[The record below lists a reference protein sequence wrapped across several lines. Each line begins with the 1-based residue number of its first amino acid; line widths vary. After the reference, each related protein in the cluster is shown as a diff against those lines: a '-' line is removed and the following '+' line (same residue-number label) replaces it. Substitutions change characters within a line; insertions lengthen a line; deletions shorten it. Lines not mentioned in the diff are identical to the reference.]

1 MKDGLFDL
9 LRKIEKKL
17 GSDLLSV
24 KKLIAKERKQ
34 PLTAAIFG
42 QTGCGKTSLINAI
55 FGTNFDVDDVK
66 PCTKEPQAHKG
77 HDSTGNPIIFWDL
90 PGIGESVDAD
100 QAYLDLYAHYATTC
114 DVVLWAF
121 QADTRTIS
129 YDYSAL
135 QTIISRIGTEQKE
148 KFLSRL
154 SVVIT
159 KADAISH
166 SPWIF
171 ARNGE
176 NVTIATSKETAVALG
191 RKAEYFYD
199 GLFGAHQADIV
210 RRTFITSNPDEL
222 VKLPNDFWMA
232 DSKAFL
238 YHKGSFDDTR
248 YTELVVA
255 HPWARDELFR
265 IYEQSRAVC
274 CSSKYAFNLNAV
286 KAKLAQNSEG
296 AAMLRFGRSISKA
309 GSTLAWSKVK
319 ALGLPVF
326 FDRETNKVIFDIEAI
341 D

>member
-1 MKDGLFDL
+1 MKDGLLDL
-9 LRKIEKKL
+9 LRKIEQKI
-17 GSDLLSV
+17 GADLLSV
-24 KKLIAKERKQ
+24 RKLVAKERKR

-42 QTGCGKTSLINAI
+42 QTGSGKTSLINAI

-66 PCTKEPQAHKG
+66 PCTKEPQAHQG
-77 HDSTGNPIIFWDL
+77 HDAMGNPITFWDL
-90 PGIGESVDAD
+90 PGIGESADAD
-100 QAYLDLYAHYATTC
+100 EAYLDLYARYATTC

-121 QADTRTIS
+121 QADTRTIT
-129 YDYSAL
+129 YDCSAL
-135 QTIISRIGTEQKE
+135 ATILSRIGEEDKE

-159 KADAISH
+159 KADAIAN

-176 NVTIATSKETAVALG
+176 SATIATSKDTAVALG
-191 RKAEYFYD
+191 RKAAYFYD

-210 RRTFITSNPDEL
+210 RRTFITSKPEAL
-222 VKLPNDFWMA
+222 EKLPSDFWLA
-232 DSKAFL
+232 NSKAFL
-238 YHKGSFDDTR
+238 CHKGSFDDTR
-248 YTELVVA
+248 YAELAVA
-255 HPWARDELFR
+255 HPLARDELFR

-274 CSSKYAFNLNAV
+274 CSAKYVFNLNAV

-296 AAMLRFGRSISKA
+296 AAMLRFGRSVSKA
-309 GSTLAWSKVK
+309 GSSLAWSKVK

-326 FDRETNKVIFDIEAI
+326 FDRGTNQVIFDIEAI

>member
-1 MKDGLFDL
+1 MKDGLFEL
-9 LRKIEKKL
+9 LRKIEQKI

-24 KKLIAKERKQ
+24 KKLIAKERKR

-42 QTGCGKTSLINAI
+42 QTGSGKTSLINAI

-90 PGIGESVDAD
+90 PGIGESVGAD
-100 QAYLDLYAHYATTC
+100 QAYLDLYARYATTC
-114 DVVLWAF
+114 DVILWAF
-121 QADTRTIS
+121 QADTRTIT

-135 QTIISRIGTEQKE
+135 ETIIGRIGPEEQE

-171 ARNGE
+171 ARKGE
-176 NVTIATSKETAVALG
+176 SVTIATSKETAVALG

-210 RRTFITSNPDEL
+210 RRTFITSNPDVL
-222 VKLPNDFWMA
+222 VKLPNDFWIA

-238 YHKGSFDDTR
+238 CHKGSFDYAR
-248 YTELVVA
+248 YSELVVE
-255 HPWARDELFR
+255 HPSARDELSR

-274 CSSKYAFNLNAV
+274 CSAKYAFNLNAV

-296 AAMLRFGRSISKA
+296 AAVLRFGRSVSKA
-309 GSTLAWSKVK
+309 GSNLAWSKVK
-319 ALGLPVF
+319 ALGLPVL
-326 FDRETNKVIFDIEAI
+326 FDRETNKVIFDVEAI